1 MARAAR
7 DAGPIAMADSTI
19 QSLLRA
25 LPSVDELLR
34 PPAGEPPAAAPRWAL
49 VAAAREVLEE
59 ARRAILAGRPQAP
72 EALAAPA
79 LLAAV
84 QARAA
89 RLVRPSLT
97 RVVNATGVV
106 LHTNLGRAPLA
117 PCALAVA
124 RETAGGYTN
133 LEYDLSSGAR
143 GSRQA
148 HVEALLCQLT
158 GAEAALAVNNNAA
171 AVLLAINTLAE
182 GREVVVSRGQ
192 LVEIGDSFRI
202 PEIMRKGGALLRE
215 VGTTNR
221 TNLGDYAA
229 AIGPQTALLLKV
241 HPSNF
246 RVLGFAAEVPTAEL
260 ACLGR
265 ERGIPVFE
273 DVGSGALLDFA
284 ALGLRGE
291 PVVADSV
298 RAGADLVSF
307 SGDKLLGG
315 PQAGIIAGRRTLLE
329 RIRRDPLYRTL
340 RVDKLTIAALEATLS
355 AVLRGAPDEIPALRM
370 IRLPAAEL
378 ERRARAFAAALGAR
392 LPAGEAEV
400 DVARGESVVGG
411 GSTPAQYLPSFLV
424 RVSSLRRSAAEV
436 EARLRRPAEGA
447 VPVIARIEEARLVV
461 DLRTVAP
468 SEEAA
473 LLEAFLAAVL

>member
-1 MARAAR
+1 
-7 DAGPIAMADSTI
+7 MADSTI

-34 PPAGEPPAAAPRWAL
+34 PPAGEPPAGAAPRWAQ

-59 ARRAILAGRPQAP
+59 ARRAILSGCPP
-72 EALAAPA
+72 SSEALAAPA
-79 LLAAV
+79 LLAAA

-117 PCALAVA
+117 PCALALA

-133 LEYDLSSGAR
+133 LEYDLPSGAR

-158 GAEAALAVNNNAA
+158 GAEASLAVNNNAA

-221 TNLGDYAA
+221 TTRADYAA

-246 RVLGFAAEVPTAEL
+246 RVLGFTAEVSTTEL
-260 ACLGR
+260 AHLGR
-265 ERGIPVFE
+265 ERGVPVFE
-273 DVGSGALLDFA
+273 DVGSGALLDFG

-315 PQAGIIAGRRTLLE
+315 PQAGLLVGRRDLLQA
-329 RIRRDPLYRTL
+329 IRRNPLARAV
-340 RVDKLTIAALEATLS
+340 RIDKLCLAALEATLRLYRDPEV
-355 AVLRGAPDEIPALRM
+355 ARQEVPILRM
-370 IRLPAAEL
+370 LAEPAEAVAARARRILDRVAPAAGRSLKLTQEPGTS
-378 ERRARAFAAALGAR
+378 E
-392 LPAGEAEV
+392 
-400 DVARGESVVGG
+400 VGG
-411 GSTPAQYLPSFLV
+411 GALPLEAIPTALLAV
-424 RVSSLRRSAAEV
+424 ERSGLSATAV
-436 EARLRRPAEGA
+436 EARLRAHEPPIL
-447 VPVIARIEEARLVV
+447 VRIKDDRVLI
-461 DLRTVAP
+461 DCRTVQDDEA
-468 SEEAA
+468 EAVAAA
-473 LLEAFLAAVL
+473 LLALAAAPGENR